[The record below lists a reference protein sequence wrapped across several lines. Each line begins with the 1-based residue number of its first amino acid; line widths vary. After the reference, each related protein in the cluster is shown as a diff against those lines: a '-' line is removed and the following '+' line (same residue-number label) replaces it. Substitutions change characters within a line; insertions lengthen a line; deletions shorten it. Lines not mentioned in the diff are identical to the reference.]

1 MQIMGNFTSQYPGYH
16 NRKTVRRRR
25 ARGEATDDKILF
37 KKMSLRLNMC
47 SVRIEPR
54 DAHLDE
60 KTIRKQK

>member
-1 MQIMGNFTSQYPGYH
+1 M
-16 NRKTVRRRR
+16 
-25 ARGEATDDKILF
+25 DDKILF

-60 KTIRKQK
+60 KTIRKQKYIGIKVGNG

>member
-1 MQIMGNFTSQYPGYH
+1 MGNFTSQYPGYH
-16 NRKTVRRRR
+16 NRKTVRRRT
-25 ARGEATDDKILF
+25 RGEAMDDKTLF